1 VIIDNMAQFG
11 LMECNGMGAER
22 NRVEWNGME
31 RNEINIPL
39 HCLDKLKV
47 SGGNGMILNSFH
59 PIQFRSALF
68 HHYFPNP
75 NNGTLLYSIPLY
87 STNPNGA

>member
-31 RNEINIPL
+31 RNEINIPFD
-39 HCLDKLKV
+39 CLDILKTRGTNLKI
-47 SGGNGMILNSFH
+47 SGGI
-59 PIQFRSALF
+59 
-68 HHYFPNP
+68 
-75 NNGTLLYSIPLY
+75 
-87 STNPNGA
+87 